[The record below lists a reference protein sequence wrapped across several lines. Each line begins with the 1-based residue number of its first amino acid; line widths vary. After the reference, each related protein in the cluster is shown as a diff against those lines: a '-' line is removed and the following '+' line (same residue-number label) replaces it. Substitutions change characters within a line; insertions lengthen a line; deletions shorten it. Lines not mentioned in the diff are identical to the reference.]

1 MSDDQTTQKKQD
13 ANGQLPPPGFSSLVL
28 SIASAAVLKMGLD
41 PNKKE
46 EKDLTLARYNI
57 DLLDLLKEKTKNNL
71 SKEEKELLDSCVS
84 DLQIQFVNVQNQEK
98 RINEKIYFYTLF
110 SFITVCSFY

>member
-1 MSDDQTTQKKQD
+1 MTDDKTNQKKTEKSQ
-13 ANGQLPPPGFSSLVL
+13 ALPPPRFSSLVM
-28 SIASAAVLKMGLD
+28 SIASAAILKMGLD
-41 PNKKE
+41 PNNKE

-84 DLQIQFVNVQNQEK
+84 DLQIQFVNVQNQSK
-98 RINEKIYFYTLF
+98 GG
-110 SFITVCSFY
+110 